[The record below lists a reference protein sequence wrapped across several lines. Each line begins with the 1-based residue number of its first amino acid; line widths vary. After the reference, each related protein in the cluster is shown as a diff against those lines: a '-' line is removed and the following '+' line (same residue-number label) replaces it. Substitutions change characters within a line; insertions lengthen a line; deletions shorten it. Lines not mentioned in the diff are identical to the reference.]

1 MATLGL
7 HDMIDGAEAVDIND
21 TVEQLDRVTRFMKDQ
36 KEIVAKYTSL
46 EAEKRCC
53 RRKSEAVS
61 KNNIESKVVS
71 HLAKK
76 NKVANQAA
84 MTVERERKE
93 VLQLEAVKGA
103 QTEFGKLA
111 TAHRCVEREDRKSQ
125 GPTCQL

>member
-1 MATLGL
+1 MLTQWVRHRRRYSWLTLYE
-7 HDMIDGAEAVDIND
+7 MIDGAEAVDFND
-21 TVEQLDRVTRFMKDQ
+21 TVKQLDKVAMFIKDQ
-36 KEIVAKYTSL
+36 KEKN
-46 EAEKRCC
+46 
-53 RRKSEAVS
+53 VS
-61 KNNIESKVVS
+61 KNNIDSKVVS

-111 TAHRCVEREDRKSQ
+111 TAHRCVEREDQKSQ
-125 GPTCQL
+125 GLTCQL

>member
-1 MATLGL
+1 MLTQWVRHRRRYSWLTLYE
-7 HDMIDGAEAVDIND
+7 MIDGAEAVDFND
-21 TVEQLDRVTRFMKDQ
+21 TVKQLDKVAMFIKDQ
-36 KEIVAKYTSL
+36 KEK
-46 EAEKRCC
+46 K
-53 RRKSEAVS
+53 VS
-61 KNNIESKVVS
+61 KNNIDSKVVS

-125 GPTCQL
+125 GLTCQL